1 MRLEVTTDIGRL
13 GDLEVLAQELQDQAG
28 TFARRTPSIHGV
40 LGLCLRSLPAEVNR
54 RSFTRFDRRGDALD
68 IDLSVPEESLGG
80 ATVDQQRELMGSEL
94 RGLLTSG
101 FASRAAPWTAEQR
114 SLLRTA
120 GEELLQSI
128 GWVNG
133 RRQRATR
140 RLSAGHAL
148 AEVSNDTGLPL
159 GEVED
164 LYADLIT
171 RTDTTVNR

>member
-13 GDLEVLAQELQDQAG
+13 GDLDVLAHELQEQAG
-28 TFARRTPSIHGV
+28 AFARRTLSIHGV

-54 RSFTRFDRRGDALD
+54 RSFTRFDRRDDALD
-68 IDLSVPEESLGG
+68 VDLSVTEESLGR
-80 ATVDQQRELMGSEL
+80 ATIDQQRELVGSEL
-94 RGLLTSG
+94 RDLLTRG
-101 FASRAAPWTAEQR
+101 FTSRTAPWTAEQR

-120 GEELLQSI
+120 MEELLQSI

-140 RLSAGHAL
+140 RLSAGHSL

-159 GEVED
+159 EEVES

-171 RTDTTVNR
+171 RPDTTLNR